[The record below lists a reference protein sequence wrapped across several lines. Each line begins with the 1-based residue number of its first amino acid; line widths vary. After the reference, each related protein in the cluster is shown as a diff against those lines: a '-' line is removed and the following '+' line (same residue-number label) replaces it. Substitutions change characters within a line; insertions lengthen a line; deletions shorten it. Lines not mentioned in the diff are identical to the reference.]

1 MRESDYYA
9 RQFTRVLFT
18 VAYSRRSICGAY
30 NMTNDAAP
38 FTQSRSQ
45 SSYWICQCVGWGVY
59 TLMKIY
65 GAVAIINLPWVRA
78 TAETLLLSGAGLG
91 LTHWLRHYM
100 SVRHWSTLKARKLVW
115 RIVVAG
121 FVLGIPLGLITPF
134 TSISAMQ
141 DPGEFLQGATPAFRL
156 YFTPAVTFA
165 LHITNWACL
174 FLIWL
179 AIYFV
184 AIAMRRHRWA
194 ELRQSEL
201 ARALQQ
207 AELRLLKSQLNP
219 HFLFNALNTVRSLIA
234 DDPTRAQRAV
244 THLANTLR
252 YTLRSGQDELVTLAQ
267 ELEIV
272 ADYLALESMRFEER
286 LIVEYDVPAD
296 AGSVPI
302 PVMLLQTVVEN
313 AIKHGIAELP
323 SGGVLRISAA
333 LRDGT
338 LFLQVENSRPPDAR
352 SRGEGM
358 GLRNS
363 EERLRLLF
371 GPGASLDL
379 DLSQSAM
386 VTTRIRIP
394 QHR

>member
-1 MRESDYYA
+1 M
-9 RQFTRVLFT
+9 
-18 VAYSRRSICGAY
+18 
-30 NMTNDAAP
+30 NDAAP
-38 FTQSRSQ
+38 ITQFKSPSV
-45 SSYWICQCVGWGVY
+45 YWACQCAGWGLY
-59 TLMKIY
+59 ALIQIY
-65 GAVAIINLPWVRA
+65 AAIAVVKLPWVRV
-78 TAETLLLSGAGLG
+78 TVETLLLYGAGFG
-91 LTHWLRHYM
+91 LTHWFRHYM
-100 SVRHWSTLKARKLVW
+100 SARHWDTLKVRQLAW
-115 RIVVAG
+115 RIVVSG
-121 FVLGIPLGLITPF
+121 FVLGTPLGLLTQF
-134 TSISAMQ
+134 TSLSALQ
-141 DPGEFLQGATPAFRL
+141 DPRDILQGIAPAFRSF
-156 YFTPAVTFA
+156 FTPAIVAA

-174 FLIWL
+174 FMIWL

-184 AIAMRRHRWA
+184 AISMRRHRWA

-234 DDPTRAQRAV
+234 DDPSRAQRAV
-244 THLANTLR
+244 TRLANTLR
-252 YTLRSGQDELVTLAQ
+252 YTLRSGQDELVMLAQ
-267 ELEIV
+267 ELE
-272 ADYLALESMRFEER
+272 LESMRFEER
-286 LIVEYDVPAD
+286 LIVQYDVPAD
-296 AGSVPI
+296 AGSVRI

-323 SGGVLRISAA
+323 SGGVLKISAM
-333 LRDGT
+333 LKDGT
-338 LFLQVENSRPPDAR
+338 LFLQVDNPRPPDAR
-352 SRGEGM
+352 GRGEGT

-386 VTTRIRIP
+386 ATTRIRIP

>member
-1 MRESDYYA
+1 MN
-9 RQFTRVLFT
+9 V
-18 VAYSRRSICGAY
+18 
-30 NMTNDAAP
+30 AAP
-38 FTQSRSQ
+38 VTQFKSPSV
-45 SSYWICQCVGWGVY
+45 YWICQCAGWGLY
-59 TLMKIY
+59 ALIEIY
-65 GAVAIINLPWVRA
+65 AAVAVVKLPWVRV
-78 TAETLLLSGAGLG
+78 TVETLLLYGAGFG
-91 LTHWLRHYM
+91 LTHGFRHYM
-100 SVRHWSTLKARKLVW
+100 SARRWDTLKVHQLAW

-121 FVLGIPLGLITPF
+121 IVLGTPLGLLTQF
-134 TSISAMQ
+134 TSLSALQ
-141 DPGEFLQGATPAFRL
+141 DPGDILQGISPDFRSF
-156 YFTPAVTFA
+156 FTPAIIAA
-165 LHITNWACL
+165 LHIANWASL
-174 FLIWL
+174 FMIWL
-179 AIYFV
+179 VIYFI
-184 AIAMRRHRWA
+184 AISMRRHRWA

-234 DDPTRAQRAV
+234 DDPSRAQRAV
-244 THLANTLR
+244 TRLANTLR

-272 ADYLALESMRFEER
+272 ADYLELESMRFEER

-296 AGSVPI
+296 AGSVRI
-302 PVMLLQTVVEN
+302 PVMLLQTLVEN

-323 SGGVLRISAA
+323 SGGLLKISAM
-333 LRDGT
+333 LEDGT
-338 LFLQVENSRPPDAR
+338 LFLQVENPRPPDAR
-352 SRGEGM
+352 GRGEGT

-386 VTTRIRIP
+386 VTSRIRIP

>member
-1 MRESDYYA
+1 
-9 RQFTRVLFT
+9 
-18 VAYSRRSICGAY
+18 
-30 NMTNDAAP
+30 MTNAAAP
-38 FTQSRSQ
+38 VTQFKSPSG
-45 SSYWICQCVGWGVY
+45 YWICQCAGWGLY
-59 TLMKIY
+59 ALMEIY
-65 GAVAIINLPWVRA
+65 AAIAMVGLPGVRV
-78 TAETLLLSGAGLG
+78 TIEVLLLCGAGLG

-100 SVRHWSTLKARKLVW
+100 SARHWDTLKVYQLAW

-121 FVLGIPLGLITPF
+121 FVLGTPLGLLTQF
-134 TSISAMQ
+134 TSISVLQ
-141 DPGEFLQGATPAFRL
+141 DPGDILQGITPAFRSF
-156 YFTPAVTFA
+156 FTPAIVSA
-165 LHITNWACL
+165 LHISNWACL
-174 FLIWL
+174 FMIWL
-179 AIYFV
+179 ALYFV
-184 AIAMRRHRWA
+184 ALSMRRHRWA

-234 DDPTRAQRAV
+234 DDPSRAQRAV
-244 THLANTLR
+244 TRLANTLR

-272 ADYLALESMRFEER
+272 ADYLELESMRFEER
-286 LIVEYDVPAD
+286 LIVEYDVPSD
-296 AGSVPI
+296 AGGVRI

-323 SGGVLRISAA
+323 SGGVLKISAM
-333 LRDGT
+333 LRGGT
-338 LFLQVENSRPPDAR
+338 LFLQVENPRPPDAR
-352 SRGEGM
+352 GRGEGT

-386 VTTRIRIP
+386 AITRIRIP
-394 QHR
+394 QRR